1 MKRFLILFL
10 VLILLL
16 ACAVTSVLLARG
28 WFTLRTSNSVPPA
41 PTVAVVPGAA
51 TPLGGAT
58 PTLAA
63 LPPVGSTPGAP
74 TDPGTGA
81 TVAPVAPSGGGFNG
95 VFSGTLSGDNG
106 STAPATLNLTQTGQS
121 VSGLLSIGE
130 GLVIDG
136 GTCGA
141 QAVPALEQNA
151 AGTVDPAN
159 PNHLQTTGSIPV
171 AGFTIGVTLTADLA
185 ADGQTLSARADLALP
200 FLCGRNPAISGSFA
214 RQ

>member
-1 MKRFLILFL
+1 MKRFIILFL
-10 VLILLL
+10 VLVLLL

-28 WFTLRTSNSVPPA
+28 WFSLRTSSGVPAA
-41 PTVAVVPGAA
+41 PTVGVVPGV
-51 TPLGGAT
+51 AT

-63 LPPVGSTPGAP
+63 LPPVGGATAGPGAV
-74 TDPGTGA
+74 A
-81 TVAPVAPSGGGFNG
+81 TVAPVVPAGGGFNG

-106 STAPATLNLTQTGQS
+106 SVAPATLTLTQTGDG
-121 VSGLLSIGE
+121 VSGRLSIGE
-130 GLVIDG
+130 GLLIDG

-141 QAVPALEQNA
+141 QAVPAGDQNA
-151 AGTVDPAN
+151 AGTLDPAN

-185 ADGQTLSARADLALP
+185 ADGQTLTARADLALP
-200 FLCGRNPAISGSFA
+200 FLCGRDPAISGSFA

>member
-1 MKRFLILFL
+1 MKRLLILFL
-10 VLILLL
+10 VLVLLL

-28 WFTLRTSNSVPPA
+28 WFTLRTSTGAPPA
-41 PTVAVVPGAA
+41 PTVVVVPGM
-51 TPLGGAT
+51 AT

-63 LPPVGSTPGAP
+63 LPPVGGLTPGAP
-74 TDPGTGA
+74 AEPGGE
-81 TVAPVAPSGGGFNG
+81 PVIPVVPAGGGFNG

-106 STAPATLNLTQTGQS
+106 STAPATLSLTQTGLS
-121 VSGLLSIGE
+121 VSGRLSIGE

-136 GTCGA
+136 GSCGA
-141 QAVPALEQNA
+141 QAVPPLEQNA

-185 ADGQTLSARADLALP
+185 ADGQTLVARADLDLP
-200 FLCGRNPAISGSFA
+200 FLCGRDPAISGTFA

>member
-1 MKRFLILFL
+1 MNRLLILIL
-10 VLILLL
+10 VLLLL
-16 ACAVTSVLLARG
+16 MACAVASVLLARG
-28 WFTLRTSNSVPPA
+28 WFTLRTTNSVAPPA
-41 PTVAVVPGAA
+41 PTAAVLPGI
-51 TPLGGAT
+51 AT

-63 LPPVGSTPGAP
+63 LPPVGGATPGAP
-74 TDPGTGA
+74 TDPGAVA
-81 TVAPVAPSGGGFNG
+81 TPAPVTPGGGFNG

-106 STAPATLNLTQTGQS
+106 SSAPATLSLTQTGQE
-121 VSGLLSIGE
+121 VSGRLSVGE
-130 GLVIDG
+130 GLLIDA

-141 QAVPALEQNA
+141 QAVPAVDQNA

-159 PNHLQTTGSIPV
+159 PNHLQTTGNIPV

>member
-16 ACAVTSVLLARG
+16 ACAVMSVLLARG
-28 WFTLRTSNSVPPA
+28 WFSLRTANSSAPPA
-41 PTVAVVPGAA
+41 PTGVVVPGV
-51 TPLGGAT
+51 AT

-63 LPPVGSTPGAP
+63 LPPVGGLTPGAP
-74 TDPGTGA
+74 TDPGTVVTA
-81 TVAPVAPSGGGFNG
+81 APVAPGGGFNG
-95 VFSGTLSGDNG
+95 VFSGTLNGDNG
-106 STAPATLNLTQTGQS
+106 STAPATLTLTQTGQA
-121 VSGLLSIGE
+121 VSGQLSVGE

-141 QAVPALEQNA
+141 QAVPAVEQNA
-151 AGTVDPAN
+151 AGTLDPAN
-159 PNHLQTTGSIPV
+159 PNHLQTSGSIPV

-185 ADGQTLSARADLALP
+185 ADGQSLSARADLALP